1 VSAGSDVLGWQPAL
15 VAPGFLRADYNIA
28 APVARG
34 IVLDRDDQIR
44 RHVITRLMC
53 DGELRY
59 ADVDQRFD
67 IRFEEYFAAE
77 LQRLAGDEL
86 APLAVRPSG
95 ERRIDLTPLGRNLAR
110 NVCMVFDRYL
120 DPTARASPTI

>member
-1 VSAGSDVLGWQPAL
+1 VRAGHL
-15 VAPGFLRADYNIA
+15 
-28 APVARG
+28 PVARG